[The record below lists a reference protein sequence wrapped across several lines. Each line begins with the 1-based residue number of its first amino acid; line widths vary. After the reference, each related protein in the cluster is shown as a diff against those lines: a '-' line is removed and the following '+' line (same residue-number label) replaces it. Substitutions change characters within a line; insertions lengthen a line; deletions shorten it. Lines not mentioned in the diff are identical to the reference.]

1 MTQNL
6 FIPDKSFVFPTT
18 QRLFLHRWLKLFP
31 WLCYSLVEDV
41 AYCLLCLLFAGKKN
55 AAAKSF
61 ILKPFKH
68 WPDEMGAFKRHID
81 PEHGVHN
88 KCMFEYDQHICICCL
103 QGKSVSIDV
112 SVNSLSN
119 EKFLITEKLF

>member
-1 MTQNL
+1 M
-6 FIPDKSFVFPTT
+6 FI
-18 QRLFLHRWLKLFP
+18 
-31 WLCYSLVEDV
+31 
-41 AYCLLCLLFAGKKN
+41 CLLFAGKKN

-61 ILKPFKH
+61 IFKPFKH

-88 KCMFEYDQHICICCL
+88 KCMFEYDQHICCL
-103 QGKSVSIDV
+103 KSKRVSIDV